1 MLRSPRLE
9 PSSSLRLQVLQE
21 AHSVMAPEAGSFD
34 DVVWDA
40 SCVAEEVI
48 REDDSLAMLNL
59 LVASMED
66 ISLVAEEQ
74 EGLTPSELDA
84 PPKLT
89 PPAPAPTQTMPG
101 SGCSTLIIFDD
112 GKLLLSA
119 KRTHVIREAF
129 Y

>member
-1 MLRSPRLE
+1 
-9 PSSSLRLQVLQE
+9 
-21 AHSVMAPEAGSFD
+21 
-34 DVVWDA
+34 
-40 SCVAEEVI
+40 
-48 REDDSLAMLNL
+48 MLNL

-66 ISLVAEEQ
+66 ISLVEGFFLEEQ

-101 SGCSTLIIFDD
+101 LGCSTPIIFDD